1 MITENRGEETAIEAL
16 FVLKLVSGVEGN
28 LAALR
33 SQNRMYSQ
41 ILKAH
46 NAELLTQQLE
56 IVKY

>member
-1 MITENRGEETAIEAL
+1 MITENREETAIEAL
-16 FVLKLVSGVEGN
+16 FVLKLVSSVEGN

-46 NAELLTQQLE
+46 NAELLTQ
-56 IVKY
+56 